1 MNTLVS
7 ALRAMLDPKA
17 AAKAGPDIKS
27 YLHSMMV
34 KQFVACRK
42 GGTARGVSWAYF
54 KNPWYTRKDGT
65 EVPIWGGVPRADGTG
80 LVKGKKRSKT
90 LDGKKRYTPNS
101 AMMQSTG
108 IMRGALL
115 HDMRISE
122 RAIELVTPVEYAV
135 YQNAMREFMYVA
147 DGEAG
152 VVVSMIARRMGVDR

>member
-1 MNTLVS
+1 MNTMLF
-7 ALRAMLDPKA
+7 ALRQMLDPKA
-17 AAKAGPDIKS
+17 ASKAGGEIKS
-27 YLHSMMV
+27 YLHSRMV
-34 KQFVACRK
+34 KQFVDCRK
-42 GGTARGVSWAYF
+42 GGTARGVSWPYF

-90 LDGKKRYTPNS
+90 VDGKKRYTPNS

-135 YQNAMREFMYVA
+135 YQNAMREFMFVA
-147 DGEAG
+147 DSEAEPIA
-152 VVVSMIARRMGVDR
+152 SMIARRMG